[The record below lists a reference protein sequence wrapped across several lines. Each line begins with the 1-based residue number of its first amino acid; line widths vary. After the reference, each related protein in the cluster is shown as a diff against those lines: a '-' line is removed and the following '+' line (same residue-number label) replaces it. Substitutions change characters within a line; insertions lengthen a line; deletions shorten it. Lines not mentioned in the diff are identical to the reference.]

1 MIIYHS
7 TTPEDW
13 KKFENEDY
21 YEAESLHSEG
31 FIHASFA
38 EQLDETLRLYFK
50 DYPNVI
56 ILKIDEVAL
65 DAEIRVEKS
74 RNGEF
79 FPHIYGRL
87 NKSAVVYL
95 EERQLNS

>member
-7 TTPEDW
+7 TSPEEW
-13 KKFENEDY
+13 AKYENKDF
-21 YEAESLHSEG
+21 YEAESLYSEG

-50 DYPNVI
+50 DYEKVT
-56 ILKIDEVAL
+56 ILKIDEVSL

-87 NKSAVVYL
+87 NKSAVVNI